1 MCSIASYGR
10 RLTEKLYCNRVISR
24 IESSDRII
32 SRIKLL
38 GKYSFYVIDTIWE
51 KKQGEGLA
59 AAVLLP
65 VSVRGI

>member
-10 RLTEKLYCNRVISR
+10 RLTEKLYSNRVISR
-24 IESSDRII
+24 IKSSNRVI
-32 SRIKLL
+32 SRIKIP
-38 GKYSFYVIDTIWE
+38 GKYSFYVIDTIWI

-65 VSVRGI
+65 VSVTGI